1 MHLTDSTV
9 MVLILNK
16 YERRQLSWLNVAV
29 LKAKVVARAKVARVA
44 ASKIQ

>member
-16 YERRQLSWLNVAV
+16 YEREVIIM
-29 LKAKVVARAKVARVA
+29 AKCGG
-44 ASKIQ
+44 SKGKGGRKGKGGKGGCK